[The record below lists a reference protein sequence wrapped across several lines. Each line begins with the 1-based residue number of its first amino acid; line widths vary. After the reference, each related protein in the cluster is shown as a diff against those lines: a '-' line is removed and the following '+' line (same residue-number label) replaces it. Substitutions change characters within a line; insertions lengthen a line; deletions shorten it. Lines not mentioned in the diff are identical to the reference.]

1 MKDAYARWNESKGAR
16 VDRWFEI
23 VDQNVKFGSLARGA
37 PPAAFL
43 TTYDNREALREYF
56 RDLLSNWSMIYYT
69 IDEYVAQ
76 GDAVF
81 ARGSCAWTNKHTGR
95 HFKSIFGAFATERR

>member
-1 MKDAYARWNESKGAR
+1 
-16 VDRWFEI
+16 
-23 VDQNVKFGSLARGA
+23 
-37 PPAAFL
+37 
-43 TTYDNREALREYF
+43 
-56 RDLLSNWSMIYYT
+56 MIYYT